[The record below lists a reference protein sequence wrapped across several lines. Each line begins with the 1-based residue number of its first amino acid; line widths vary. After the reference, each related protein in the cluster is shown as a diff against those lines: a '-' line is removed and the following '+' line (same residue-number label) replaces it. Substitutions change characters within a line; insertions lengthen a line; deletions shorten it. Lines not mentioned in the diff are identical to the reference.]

1 MASDV
6 VLSAGVRQ
14 NLLALQ
20 NTARLMS
27 ITQNRLATGR
37 RVNTALDNP
46 INFFTASA
54 LQSRASD
61 LSALLDAM
69 SNGIK
74 TLEAA
79 DNGIKAIKNTIES
92 MQATLRQARQDK
104 SFQTDSYTLGNVG
117 TATLK
122 NLTFAGGSVGTTPV
136 SIALNSAD
144 VGGSITTTSTTL
156 AYAPPA
162 AATQPLLTAAGA
174 FAALDMTTGDETYSF
189 DVTLDGGAAV
199 GITLDTADNTGGG
212 ATLTLAEAVAG
223 INADLATAGSDVR
236 VRDSLTTPGNLEFF
250 INAGTHTGSTSS
262 ILVDNFANGGTSP
275 SLTTSFGFG
284 ASQSDSGADA
294 ESHDFSINGTA
305 ISLAAGTTL
314 TQAIQQINTT
324 LGPAHAFEAFDD
336 AGKLG
341 IHAKSQGAT
350 ALSITGAD
358 AALFAAVTLGTAPTT
373 AGTLKTVDTLVAE
386 INNSATL
393 NNKIRASNDNGQL
406 RIENLSTADLTVT
419 GVDANGN
426 IDGGAA
432 VSTIGGN
439 NVRRNLV
446 NQYNELRDQLDKLSD
461 DSSFN
466 GVNLLRGDKLTLTF
480 NETGTSSIVIQ
491 AKDLNN
497 NPTAINAFTLD
508 IDALTNV
515 DFDADTTI
523 DTRLDELNISLATL
537 RSQASNFGS
546 NLFIVQ
552 NRTEFTKSMI
562 NTLETGADT
571 LVLADINEE
580 GANMLALQTRQQLS
594 TTALALSSQAD
605 QAVLRLFG

>member
-20 NTARLMS
+20 NTAQLMS
-27 ITQNRLATGR
+27 ITQNRLATGK

-61 LSALLDAM
+61 LGALLDAM

-104 SFQTDSYTLGNVG
+104 SFQTDSYVVGNVG

-122 NLTFAGGSVGTTPV
+122 NLTFAGGSVGATPV
-136 SIALNSAD
+136 SIALNSTD

-156 AYAPPA
+156 PYAAPA

-174 FAALDMTTGDETYSF
+174 FADLDMTTGDETYSF

-199 GITLDTADNTGGG
+199 GITLSTADNTGGG
-212 ATLTLAEAVAG
+212 ATLTLAEVIAG
-223 INADLATAGSDVR
+223 INADLATANSDVR

-250 INAGTHTGSTSS
+250 INAGTHTGLTSS
-262 ILVDNFANGGTSP
+262 ILVDNFANGGTTP

-284 ASQSDSGADA
+284 ASQSDAGAAA
-294 ESHDFSINGTA
+294 ESHDFAINGTA

-324 LGPAHAFEAFDD
+324 LGPNHAFEAFDD
-336 AGKLG
+336 AGDLG
-341 IHAKSQGAT
+341 IRAKSQGAT

-358 AALFAAVTLGTAPTT
+358 AALFAAVTPGTAPTT
-373 AGTLKTVDTLVAE
+373 AGTVKTVDMLVAE
-386 INNSATL
+386 INNSVSL
-393 NNKIRASNDNGQL
+393 NNKIRASNDNGRL

-426 IDGGAA
+426 IDGGATA
-432 VSTIGGN
+432 STIGGN

-508 IDALTNV
+508 IDALSNV

-523 DTRLDELNISLATL
+523 DMRLDELNISLATL

-562 NTLETGADT
+562 NTLQTGADT